1 MEGTIE
7 RKRKCLSLLCEDQS
21 NIIKDLRLLPSWKRE
36 LSAVGETVARC
47 KCKTNIGFDPAVP
60 PDSFYR
66 ANMTGVSNK
75 KGTAGDKKF
84 TIRHSMK
91 ARAQ

>member
-1 MEGTIE
+1 MYA
-7 RKRKCLSLLCEDQS
+7 SA
-21 NIIKDLRLLPSWKRE
+21 LRGKQISRRT
-36 LSAVGETVARC
+36 VGETVARC

-60 PDSFYR
+60 PGHSFYR
-66 ANMTGVSNK
+66 ANMTGVSYK

-91 ARAQ
+91 ARVQ